1 MSVRSRARAR
11 ATRALLADIDSI
23 RKRGARAWADIT
35 ETDRA
40 RILDAAE
47 EHLRGKPLSE
57 VFTGDVFVDV
67 NLPVPLPSRHRPVG
81 EKLTAASPEP
91 PKSLEDALASG
102 VERELQAQADEMA
115 RLRIEQRLT
124 RLEEWARETSE
135 LAAIGRAPARWE

>member
-1 MSVRSRARAR
+1 MSVRS
-11 ATRALLADIDSI
+11 LLADIDSI

-47 EHLRGKPLSE
+47 EHLREDGKPLSE
-57 VFTGDVFVDV
+57 VFVDV
-67 NLPVPLPSRHRPVG
+67 DPPSTPRRYRPVG

-124 RLEEWARETSE
+124 RLEEWANETSSR
-135 LAAIGRAPARWE
+135 AAIGRGAARWER